1 MNNWI
6 FSRNDNYLLNLIINN
21 KKKATSS
28 LYIAYLKEKEE
39 LPKIGDKCCLINYNN
54 DKCGYIINTNVRI
67 VKFKEV
73 TVEMAMLEGE
83 GDLSLSYWVNEH
95 KNFFTNELKQYNLM
109 FNNDID
115 IVFEEFT
122 YINF

>member
-1 MNNWI
+1 
-6 FSRNDNYLLNLIINN
+6 
-21 KKKATSS
+21 
-28 LYIAYLKEKEE
+28 
-39 LPKIGDKCCLINYNN
+39 
-54 DKCGYIINTNVRI
+54 
-67 VKFKEV
+67 
-73 TVEMAMLEGE
+73 MAMLEGE
-83 GDLSLSYWVNEH
+83 GDLSLFYWVNEH